1 LHEVGI
7 TQSIVEIA
15 ERNARDQ
22 GAARVLSVSV
32 EIGDLSGV
40 MADAV
45 EFCFEACTAGTFL
58 EGATLVI
65 RRIPGKGRCR
75 DCGAETDLQPYSYD
89 CTACGGFALDVLQG
103 RELRITEMEID

>member
-15 ERNARDQ
+15 ERNAREQ
-22 GAARVLSVSV
+22 GAVKVLSVTV

-45 EFCFEACTAGTFL
+45 EFCFDACTAGTFL
-58 EGATLVI
+58 DGTALVI
-65 RRIPGKGRCR
+65 RRIAGKGKCR
-75 DCGAETDLQPYSYD
+75 DCQAETPLQPFTFACS
-89 CTACGGFALDVLQG
+89 ACGGYALDVLQG
-103 RELRITEMEID
+103 DELRITEMEID